1 MQHLESIVIHWT
13 RQIKDVVNNH
23 DNALSAEIL
32 GPLEEIEVGDNTFI
46 PAVGQK
52 ESSDHCAPARESTGT
67 RGTARARQQPP
78 LRAARQDTSPTCDR
92 SSSVCHT

>member
-32 GPLEEIEVGDNTFI
+32 GPLEEIEVNQYGIPWQPFVGLNT
-46 PAVGQK
+46 VG
-52 ESSDHCAPARESTGT
+52 
-67 RGTARARQQPP
+67 
-78 LRAARQDTSPTCDR
+78 LL
-92 SSSVCHT
+92 

>member
-32 GPLEEIEVGDNTFI
+32 GPLEEIEVGQRMSVVEGLKQD
-46 PAVGQK
+46 K
-52 ESSDHCAPARESTGT
+52 TGVVCMV
-67 RGTARARQQPP
+67 RPQPQQRAYRTDG
-78 LRAARQDTSPTCDR
+78 RKRHWAARQGTRHKDETSQR
-92 SSSVCHT
+92 

>member
-32 GPLEEIEVGDNTFI
+32 GPLEEIEVGGLDISIHPIHSLSIHEDSSCVFC
-46 PAVGQK
+46 AGVGCML
-52 ESSDHCAPARESTGT
+52 HVP
-67 RGTARARQQPP
+67 
-78 LRAARQDTSPTCDR
+78 QD
-92 SSSVCHT
+92 